1 MVFRDSRIL
10 DPTFYVTIYFN
21 MKRNRSKTYSNERP
35 TYFITT
41 TVTEHTKIFFNDDL
55 CKILLNNLE
64 FYRNKLKFFIY
75 GYVIMPNH
83 IHLLLQQTGEKN
95 ISDFMRDFKK
105 YTSVEIIRFCQKNDL
120 QELLKVFQDSA
131 RKYMAKR
138 DLLYQ
143 VWQERFDDVL
153 IWSEKQFNV
162 KLDYIHNNPVQE
174 HWKLVDEPQKYK
186 YSSARNYESGDDLA
200 FRIDRL
206 GY

>member
-1 MVFRDSRIL
+1 
-10 DPTFYVTIYFN
+10 
-21 MKRNRSKTYSNERP
+21 
-35 TYFITT
+35 
-41 TVTEHTKIFFNDDL
+41 
-55 CKILLNNLE
+55 
-64 FYRNKLKFFIY
+64 
-75 GYVIMPNH
+75 MPNH

-153 IWSEKQFNV
+153 IWSEKQFNI

-186 YSSARNYESGDDLA
+186 YSSARNYESGDDLH